1 MWSHCMAPSP
11 WTTLWC
17 PMAFQGKKN
26 QETVKL
32 VLPAVPWVT
41 GFFVSDSG
49 ISSQNPCNC
58 VGYLVNS
65 LEGGKMNSFWYGN
78 NMQTMNDFSLSLVLY
93 NAIYVFWAL
102 IFSFG
107 NLHKNLCLK
116 KIMLRIKWG
125 VMWAA
130 ETISY
135 STESILSFSY
145 TRGTL
150 FYSSGH
156 QSQEK
161 NSYSSFLCKSV
172 ELSSEVHNGI
182 WAEAVNATFS
192 LLERKNSLLYSFP
205 LSNCLEYRHR
215 DETLWT
221 MWMGRQPTYGRG
233 LRLNEPRSLSF
244 WQNYSNLELIRYR
257 LLGERKINF
266 CSVWATA
273 IWYLCCSNIPES

>member
-135 STESILSFSY
+135 SAESILSFSY

-161 NSYSSFLCKSV
+161 KYIFQPSLQVSGIKQWSSQWYMSRGCKCNFQLAWKEEFS
-172 ELSSEVHNGI
+172 
-182 WAEAVNATFS
+182 S
-192 LLERKNSLLYSFP
+192 LLLPSFQLP
-205 LSNCLEYRHR
+205 
-215 DETLWT
+215 
-221 MWMGRQPTYGRG
+221 G
-233 LRLNEPRSLSF
+233 
-244 WQNYSNLELIRYR
+244 I
-257 LLGERKINF
+257 
-266 CSVWATA
+266 
-273 IWYLCCSNIPES
+273 

>member
-32 VLPAVPWVT
+32 ALPAVPWVT

-135 STESILSFSY
+135 SPESILSFLKFL
-145 TRGTL
+145 TLRKEARAWEGTM
-150 FYSSGH
+150 
-156 QSQEK
+156 
-161 NSYSSFLCKSV
+161 NSTHILIQV
-172 ELSSEVHNGI
+172 
-182 WAEAVNATFS
+182 
-192 LLERKNSLLYSFP
+192 
-205 LSNCLEYRHR
+205 
-215 DETLWT
+215 
-221 MWMGRQPTYGRG
+221 
-233 LRLNEPRSLSF
+233 LNQLGNKADGWPKYYL
-244 WQNYSNLELIRYR
+244 NLQ
-257 LLGERKINF
+257 
-266 CSVWATA
+266 
-273 IWYLCCSNIPES
+273 